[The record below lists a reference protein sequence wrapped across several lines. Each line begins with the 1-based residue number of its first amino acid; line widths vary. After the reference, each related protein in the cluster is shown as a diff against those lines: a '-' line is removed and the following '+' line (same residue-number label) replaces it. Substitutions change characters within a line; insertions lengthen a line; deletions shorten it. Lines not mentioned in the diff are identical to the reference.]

1 MVGKAT
7 NHAHAVP
14 VRTHGIWRGAA
25 SLARHGSKVI
35 RGIIARKEG
44 EPGNEA
50 RVPAEQIILETAA
63 ATLSFLLQPAYI
75 SVILHI
81 LWI

>member
-1 MVGKAT
+1 MVHGGQGQLAGR
-7 NHAHAVP
+7 P
-14 VRTHGIWRGAA
+14 RTTPMQYPWRGAA

-44 EPGNEA
+44 EA

-63 ATLSFLLQPAYI
+63 ATLSFLLQHAYI